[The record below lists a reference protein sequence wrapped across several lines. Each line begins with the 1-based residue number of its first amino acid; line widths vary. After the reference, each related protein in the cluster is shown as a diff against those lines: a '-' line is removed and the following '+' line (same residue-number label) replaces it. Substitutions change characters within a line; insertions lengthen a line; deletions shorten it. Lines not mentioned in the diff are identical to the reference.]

1 MRTWFTITLSML
13 AGIAVGG
20 VAVQRLHA
28 QSKLPAY
35 VIAEIDVMDQDGYA
49 KEYQS
54 RAVKAISEEGGGKFL
69 SRGSK
74 SLSIR
79 GDPPKRI
86 VLFAF
91 ENLDRAQAA
100 FASPGYAQAYA
111 HGEKYAKFRI
121 YAVEGA
127 PQQ

>member
-1 MRTWFTITLSML
+1 MRMCFTVTLSSL
-13 AGIAVGG
+13 AGFVAG
-20 VAVQRLHA
+20 VVAIQSLHA
-28 QSKLPAY
+28 QAKPPAY
-35 VIAEIDVMDQDGYA
+35 VIAEIDVMDQANYA

-54 RAVKAISEEGGGKFL
+54 RAAKPIGEEGGGKFL
-69 SRGSK
+69 SRGAK
-74 SLSIR
+74 TISIR
-79 GDPPKRI
+79 GEPPKRI

-100 FASPGYAQAYA
+100 FASPGYAEAYA

-121 YAVEGA
+121 YAVEGL

>member
-1 MRTWFTITLSML
+1 MKTQFAL
-13 AGIAVGG
+13 GIALLIGAG
-20 VAVQRLHA
+20 LGAAAVQSLHA
-28 QSKLPAY
+28 QAKPPAY
-35 VIAEIDVMDQDGYA
+35 VIAEIDVMDQNNYA

-54 RAVKAISEEGGGKFL
+54 RAGKSIIEEGRGKFL

-74 SLSIR
+74 SVSIR
-79 GDPPKRI
+79 GEPPKRI

-100 FASPGYAQAYA
+100 FASPGYAEAYA

-121 YAVEGA
+121 YAVEGL
-127 PQQ
+127 PQ